1 MFSTLVILST
11 LSPLISNTTISST
24 IHQEK
29 RQGHLHNL
37 GGDFH
42 DVDVDVDVDLDV
54 DLYVDFNVDLD
65 TDDDVEIDVY
75 IEIDVAVDIEAGLFV
90 VTVPSSFRI

>member
-11 LSPLISNTTISST
+11 LSTLISNTTISST

-42 DVDVDVDVDLDV
+42 DVDVDVDLD
-54 DLYVDFNVDLD
+54 VDFNVDLD

-90 VTVPSSFRI
+90 VTVPSS

>member
-24 IHQEK
+24 IHQKK

-42 DVDVDVDVDLDV
+42 DVDVDVDLD
-54 DLYVDFNVDLD
+54 VDFNVDLD
-65 TDDDVEIDVY
+65 TDMMMMLRSMFILRSMLLLTLKLVF
-75 IEIDVAVDIEAGLFV
+75 L
-90 VTVPSSFRI
+90 R

>member
-11 LSPLISNTTISST
+11 LRPLISNTTISST

-42 DVDVDVDVDLDV
+42 DGDVNVDVDLD
-54 DLYVDFNVDLD
+54 VDFNVDLD

-90 VTVPSSFRI
+90 VTVPSS

>member
-11 LSPLISNTTISST
+11 LSPLISNTKISST

-29 RQGHLHNL
+29 RQGYNL

-42 DVDVDVDVDLDV
+42 DVDVDVDLD
-54 DLYVDFNVDLD
+54 VDFNVDLD
-65 TDDDVEIDVY
+65 TDMMMMLRSMFILRSMLLLTLKLVF
-75 IEIDVAVDIEAGLFV
+75 L
-90 VTVPSSFRI
+90 R

>member
-11 LSPLISNTTISST
+11 LSTLISNTTISST

-54 DLYVDFNVDLD
+54 DFNVDLD

-90 VTVPSSFRI
+90 VTVPSS